1 MLDEKGWLQSSY
13 YTSGFISFSES
24 SLDGLDTFVV
34 GISSQ
39 ISTLDEE
46 ISKAVQAQ
54 SVAGK
59 QASKVNRD
67 DVLDMGRCYA
77 ESEIATMLFYK
88 SARIIG
94 ALHFSCTI
102 AAKEFM
108 TAQSMQ
114 ICLSISQQRTSE
126 KIIRNIRNHI
136 FLTNKPNCD
145 T

>member
-1 MLDEKGWLQSSY
+1 MLDEKRWSESSCH
-13 YTSGFISFSES
+13 TSGFVSFSES

-67 DVLDMGRCYA
+67 VHDMRRSSDSNRDCD
-77 ESEIATMLFYK
+77 ILPRRVRMN
-88 SARIIG
+88 
-94 ALHFSCTI
+94 H
-102 AAKEFM
+102 
-108 TAQSMQ
+108 Q
-114 ICLSISQQRTSE
+114 IT
-126 KIIRNIRNHI
+126 
-136 FLTNKPNCD
+136 
-145 T
+145 